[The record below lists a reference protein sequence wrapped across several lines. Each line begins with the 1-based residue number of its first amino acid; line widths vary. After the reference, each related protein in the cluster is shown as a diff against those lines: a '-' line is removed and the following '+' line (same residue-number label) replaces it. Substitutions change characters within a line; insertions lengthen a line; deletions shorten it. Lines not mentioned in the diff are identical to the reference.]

1 MASLNILSIILIFI
15 GVLSSACQAA
25 RNKSIKKCTRE
36 LQGIIHKPSTCA
48 LSYLEGL
55 AEKFKVGSPII
66 FTSQVQANAYI
77 LTFANTY
84 GIDIGLIPTF
94 GDQTVYTSTGSQ
106 TETSLPMM
114 FSTTAQSYLNFG
126 GFVNAVGAS
135 SFYYKFRIFSRDGQQ
150 YGVSLMLSNA
160 NTPIGC

>member
-1 MASLNILSIILIFI
+1 MASINILSIILIFI

-36 LQGIIHKPSTCA
+36 LQGIIHKPPTCA

-66 FTSQVQANAYI
+66 FTSQVQADAYI

-94 GDQTVYTSTGSQ
+94 GDRTVYTSTGSQ
-106 TETSLPMM
+106 STSPSQQH
-114 FSTTAQSYLNFG
+114 FVDTAQSYLNYG
-126 GFVNAVGAS
+126 GFNNAIEPPN
-135 SFYYKFRIFSRDGQQ
+135 FYYKFRIFSRDGQE
-150 YGVSLMLSNA
+150 YTITLILSNA